1 MANKETL
8 VAIFVLEIEIYF
20 PSYFV
25 SRKITQHTV
34 IERIGCCKPKMHK
47 ETSKIIDKKSPSGE
61 NKTELCLFEE

>member
-8 VAIFVLEIEIYF
+8 VAIFVLEIQNYF

-34 IERIGCCKPKMHK
+34 IERIGCCKP
-47 ETSKIIDKKSPSGE
+47 
-61 NKTELCLFEE
+61 